1 MFPNE
6 TRQPKPQDLLLRVMR
21 VAKILAKVDSAAIN
35 PQDAPA
41 QLSDSEGSDLNH
53 AQKTQIQRSVV
64 R

>member
-1 MFPNE
+1 MPAGRRALFPNE

-35 PQDAPA
+35 PQDTSV

-53 AQKTQIQRSVV
+53 VQKT
-64 R
+64 